1 MWFCLSLTISST
13 HSRWLGQS
21 VPWMIEKHGG
31 LEDFVVDPFGFKYQ
45 VRRNFAP
52 GGHVDEDGGKHNICI
67 LGFMI
72 FLSAS
77 YGSNNIFSL
86 ARPKPP

>member
-1 MWFCLSLTISST
+1 
-13 HSRWLGQS
+13 
-21 VPWMIEKHGG
+21 MIEKHGG

-45 VRRNFAP
+45 VRHLFAP
-52 GGHVDEDGGKHNICI
+52 IDHVDEDYNKHSNYI

-77 YGSNNIFSL
+77 YGSNKSFSL
-86 ARPKPP
+86 IEIEKEKQDRQDADC